1 MGGPEAV
8 VRGARA
14 LREPAVPSR
23 LVAGLLEA
31 VEALAIE
38 SRMPS
43 GGVVFSDGME
53 QDFLEFNAG
62 ATLEIRTADAQARLV
77 LPMTA

>member
-1 MGGPEAV
+1 
-8 VRGARA
+8 
-14 LREPAVPSR
+14 
-23 LVAGLLEA
+23 
-31 VEALAIE
+31 
-38 SRMPS
+38 MPS